1 MGMPNKCDA
10 SLSSQ
15 ATMEWCMPIKPENGS
30 TGSSTHATSI
40 KSTPTVDVRDDGV
53 LMFPCVLDR

>member
-1 MGMPNKCDA
+1 
-10 SLSSQ
+10 
-15 ATMEWCMPIKPENGS
+15 MEWCMPIKPENGS
-30 TGSSTHATSI
+30 TGSAAHATSI